1 MKSTGTTRIWR
12 CILTAGGA
20 LTVRLHQLGASKGDR
35 GPLQTDGKH
44 HNYGDKPAL
53 HRSNSNTVGCLSVRV
68 SVMRVRIVRMCVL
81 KRLVNML
88 MRMRFLAL
96 PVVGMLVAVVRI
108 VDVRML
114 VLKRGVNV
122 LMRMAFLKVQPQA
135 SAHE

>member
-1 MKSTGTTRIWR
+1 
-12 CILTAGGA
+12 
-20 LTVRLHQLGASKGDR
+20 
-35 GPLQTDGKH
+35 
-44 HNYGDKPAL
+44 
-53 HRSNSNTVGCLSVRV
+53 
-68 SVMRVRIVRMCVL
+68 MRVWIVRMCVL

-122 LMRMAFLKVQPQA
+122 LMRMTFLKVQPQA